1 MKLPEEFRKGY
12 MFGFRGE
19 NAYLYY
25 NYRIIETIPLVEGV
39 TIDTINATVNEW
51 IPAGKWRWRPSIR
64 LGRTTYHNIE
74 LL

>member
-12 MFGFRGE
+12 MLGFRGE

-25 NYRIIETIPLVEGV
+25 NHRIIETIPLVQGV
-39 TIDTINATVNEW
+39 SIDTINAVVNEW
-51 IPAGKWRWRPSIR
+51 IPADAWKWKPSIR